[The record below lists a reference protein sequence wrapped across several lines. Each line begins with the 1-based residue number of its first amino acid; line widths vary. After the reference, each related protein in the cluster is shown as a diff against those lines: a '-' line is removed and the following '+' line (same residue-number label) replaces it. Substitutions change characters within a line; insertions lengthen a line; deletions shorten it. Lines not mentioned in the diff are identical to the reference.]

1 MLESLAKQD
10 LIEFYNHYISPAST
24 KRAKLAIHMV
34 ANTDN
39 TGKSQV
45 GPLPLA
51 EQRSLSIQVVDK
63 VLNQL
68 SIKSDLDILNSKFA
82 QLEDLTV
89 DNTCSTLRSYL
100 ESLEPT
106 LDKHKLNEAIA
117 TAEPFLKDL
126 LKPGKETP
134 ATATVATNGDA
145 EKSTVE
151 SIVQKG
157 QAGIGALL
165 NTLGVQGGSPSTKRE
180 GVIIEDVASWKA
192 GMELSSAPSPVK
204 PLVLY
209 EELNVKL

>member
-10 LIEFYNHYISPAST
+10 LIEFYNHYINPSST

-39 TGKSQV
+39 NGKSQV

-51 EQRSLSIQVVDK
+51 ERRSLSIQVIDK

-68 SIKSDLDILNSKFA
+68 SIKSDLDVLNSKFA

-100 ESLEPT
+100 EGLEPE
-106 LDKHKLNEAIA
+106 LDKQKLNEAVTA
-117 TAEPFLKDL
+117 AEPFLKDL
-126 LKPGKETP
+126 LKSTRGTPVTETP
-134 ATATVATNGDA
+134 VTNGDA

-151 SIVQKG
+151 SIVHKG

-165 NTLGVQGGSPSTKRE
+165 NTLGVQGGSSTTKRE

-204 PLVLY
+204 PLVLF